1 MKKVVKRLKRLES
14 RHASHTDDDRR
25 TADHVHPM
33 IAQRAYELYEQRGHA
48 HGHDFEDWL
57 EAEQQILNEP
67 RRE

>member
-1 MKKVVKRLKRLES
+1 MKMVVKQIKRRPS
-14 RHASHTDDDRR
+14 RQASQTDDDRR
-25 TADHVHPM
+25 HPDQAQPM

-48 HGHDFEDWL
+48 HGHDLEDWL